1 MPENNEQYLGEYD
14 DSSIIDAVQNK
25 SDLKDFVGIWVL
37 DSVATNKNN
46 DRSLSFMYGSGLTQY
61 GADLEIDENGD
72 FSFYIGIGLGERGM

>member
-1 MPENNEQYLGEYD
+1 MGAM
-14 DSSIIDAVQNK
+14 DSCQKTMNSIWVSMMIVQIIDAVQNK

-61 GADLEIDENGD
+61 GADFRN
-72 FSFYIGIGLGERGM
+72 